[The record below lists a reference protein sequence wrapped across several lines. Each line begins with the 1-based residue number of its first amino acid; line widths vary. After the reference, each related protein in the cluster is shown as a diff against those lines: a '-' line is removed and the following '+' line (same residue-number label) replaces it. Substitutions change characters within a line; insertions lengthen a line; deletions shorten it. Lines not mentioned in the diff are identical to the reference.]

1 MANAT
6 YPNMGDRPVPG
17 AGGSYAGEQPAGD
30 AAGIVKEQAGIAKE
44 RAAAMLDDAKQT
56 ARSKIHEGKSA
67 AADGVGEFAGALR
80 EAARSRRH
88 GDDDPVMRLTES
100 AADGLERLSGMLRSK
115 DVGSM
120 LSDVNRFAR
129 QQPVVFFGLALAAG
143 FVAVRLF
150 KDAAPAVRAEMHR
163 DDDLDYSEP
172 MGDPYRD
179 EGEQAYGSAG
189 LDTGLDTGVNTR
201 VDTHS

>member
-1 MANAT
+1 
-6 YPNMGDRPVPG
+6 
-17 AGGSYAGEQPAGD
+17 
-30 AAGIVKEQAGIAKE
+30 
-44 RAAAMLDDAKQT
+44 
-56 ARSKIHEGKSA
+56 
-67 AADGVGEFAGALR
+67 
-80 EAARSRRH
+80 
-88 GDDDPVMRLTES
+88 MRLTES

-143 FVAVRLF
+143 FVAVRLM
-150 KDAAPAVRAEMHR
+150 KDAAPAVREEMHH
-163 DDDLDYSEP
+163 DDDLDSYREP
-172 MGDPYRD
+172 MGDPYLD

-189 LDTGLDTGVNTR
+189 LDTGVDTGVNTR